1 MRPRLATLTVLAC
14 VGLLTGCGGDDSS
27 DSPESSSSPGAKVF
41 ADAGC
46 ANCHTLEAAGSSGS
60 VGPNLDDASPSF
72 DEVVSKVK
80 IGGGGMPS
88 FEGELTEQ
96 EIRDVATFVSGG
108 ESGQAAA
115 AVAKIKPFKPNT
127 QRLEGCL
134 DADCR
139 RQAFGNIA
147 FREGPKP
154 ALALFEEK
162 LGEDAVKAD
171 CHRIAHT
178 IGAASL
184 QHHDGDVGTA
194 LAEGNGICASGYYHG
209 LLEWKLADVPKTK
222 VASVART
229 VCEQTKSTSSSFVYY
244 QCVHGLGH
252 GLMLYTLYDL
262 PGALRLCHRLGTNF
276 DQVSCSGGVFME
288 NQQSSYGI
296 TSPWLKKND
305 LLYPCGIVSRS
316 DKTYCYLL
324 VTSQILPRVGW
335 DWKKAADW
343 CRKSEEGFVELCF
356 QSYGRDV
363 SGNSRQD
370 PAKAREL
377 CANAGSGEEQCIF
390 GAVRDILN
398 TDPADLR
405 AARLCELAKPAHR
418 SYCAYG
424 IGSIVAVKH
433 SSAAA
438 RRADCRRFL
447 AGRYYVDC
455 LRGANA

>member
-1 MRPRLATLTVLAC
+1 MRSRLVALLALAC
-14 VGLLTGCGGDDSS
+14 AGLLAGCGGSDSGSESS
-27 DSPESSSSPGAKVF
+27 DPGAKVF
-41 ADAGC
+41 ADAACGS
-46 ANCHTLEAAGSSGS
+46 CHTLDAAGSNGS
-60 VGPNLDDASPSF
+60 VGPNLDDANPSF

-80 IGGGGMPS
+80 SGGGGMPS
-88 FEGELTEQ
+88 FEGDLSEQ

-108 ESGQAAA
+108 EAGQAAA
-115 AVAKIKPFKPNT
+115 EVSKIKPFKANT

-134 DADCR
+134 DAECR

-154 ALALFEEK
+154 ALALFQEK
-162 LGEDAVKAD
+162 LGEDPIEAD

-209 LLEWKLADVPKTK
+209 LLEWKLADVPKDE

-276 DQVSCSGGVFME
+276 DRVSCSGGVFME

-296 TSPWLKKND
+296 TSPWLKQDNP
-305 LLYPCGIVSRS
+305 LYPCGIVSRS

-335 DWKKAADW
+335 DWKKTADW

-356 QSYGRDV
+356 QSYGRDA
-363 SGNSRQD
+363 SGSSRQD
-370 PAKAREL
+370 PAKTRAL

-390 GAVRDILN
+390 GAVRDFLN
-398 TDPADLR
+398 TDPSDLG
-405 AARLCELAKPAHR
+405 AARLCELAKSAHR
-418 SYCAYG
+418 SNCAFG

-433 SSAAA
+433 SAAAA

>member
-1 MRPRLATLTVLAC
+1 M
-14 VGLLTGCGGDDSS
+14 
-27 DSPESSSSPGAKVF
+27 F

-46 ANCHTLEAAGSSGS
+46 GGCHTLEAAGSNGS

-72 DEVVSKVK
+72 DEVVRKVK
-80 IGGGGMPS
+80 SGGGAMPS
-88 FEGELTEQ
+88 FEGELGDQ
-96 EIRDVATFVSGG
+96 EIRDVAAFVSG
-108 ESGQAAA
+108 EEAGQAAEGIA
-115 AVAKIKPFKPNT
+115 AIKPFKPNT

-139 RQAFGNIA
+139 RQAFGNVA

-154 ALALFEEK
+154 ALALFQEK
-162 LGEDAVKAD
+162 LAEDAVEAD

-184 QHHDGDVGTA
+184 QHYDGNVGKA

-209 LLEWKLADVPKTK
+209 LLEWKLAGVAKDEVAK
-222 VASVART
+222 VARSV
-229 VCEQTKSTSSSFVYY
+229 CDQTKSTSSSFVYY

-252 GLMLYTLYDL
+252 GVMLYTRYDL
-262 PGALRLCHRLGTNF
+262 PGALRLCHGLRTDF
-276 DQVSCSGGVFME
+276 DRVSCTGGVFME

-296 TSPWLKKND
+296 TSPWLRKDD
-305 LLYPCGIVSRS
+305 LLYPCGIVSQS

-335 DWKKAADW
+335 DWRKTADW
-343 CRKSEEGFVELCF
+343 CRRSEKGFVRLCF
-356 QSYGRDV
+356 QSYGRDA

-377 CANAGSGEEQCIF
+377 CANAGSGEAECIF

-398 TDPADLR
+398 TDPSDR
-405 AARLCELAKPAHR
+405 GAAELCRLARPAHR
-418 SYCAYG
+418 SYCAFG
-424 IGSIVAVKH
+424 IGSIVAVMH
-433 SSAAA
+433 SDAGAK
-438 RRADCRRFL
+438 RADCRRFL
-447 AGRYYVDC
+447 SGQYYVDC
-455 LRGANA
+455 LRGANV